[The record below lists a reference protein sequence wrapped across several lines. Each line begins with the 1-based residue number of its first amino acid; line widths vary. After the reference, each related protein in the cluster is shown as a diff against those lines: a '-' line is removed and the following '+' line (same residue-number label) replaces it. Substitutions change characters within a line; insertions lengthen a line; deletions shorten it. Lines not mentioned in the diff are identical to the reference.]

1 MGTVPGHCHGFLGPH
16 FAVDWFKVSHDPPLE
31 RMNGLRLPR
40 GVTRSPSGIFAPLSV
55 QLRNVN
61 CSVATASSGVF
72 AFTSAVKFSR
82 RMFDCCYL
90 SSFFTSSQTR
100 IRVNEN
106 IISNQPL
113 LSPCRPT
120 AEDSLGFLSA
130 DGEVA
135 CADLIARHALAPR

>member
-55 QLRNVN
+55 QLRNVSG
-61 CSVATASSGVF
+61 SVATASSGVF

-90 SSFFTSSQTR
+90 SSFSRHRKREFALTKTSYQTNR
-100 IRVNEN
+100 YYHLVAQR
-106 IISNQPL
+106 
-113 LSPCRPT
+113 RKT
-120 AEDSLGFLSA
+120 ASA
-130 DGEVA
+130 FFPQMVKSR
-135 CADLIARHALAPR
+135 ART